1 LRQVRGVS
9 PLAAVQLAAMFQFQS
24 RSCQGLVLPVQNG
37 GLGLGGEFV
46 KSGLGAPLD
55 DFYKKYN
62 WDARLRPVAAQY
74 TSLYPPGRHGVPY
87 TVNGEVLYYNKALFK
102 KAGIDTPPQTYA
114 DLLGA
119 AEKLK
124 KAGIPAFTFGGSVNW
139 HVMRLMDAVLE
150 AKCGAQTHDALK
162 AMTVK
167 WSDSPCANDAFKDFH
182 KWISDYTLKPFMS
195 YDQVQSRKLFF
206 ADRAA
211 MMLEG
216 DWMVAQLR
224 AEAKDPTAFAIFPFP
239 TGTNRL
245 YGFGTNLI
253 INPNGKKD
261 LAARFIDFYTSDKV
275 QQENLGNFGALG
287 INRNVAYKDADE
299 LDKAWLDI
307 FAKSNA
313 TFVNGDQGFPLD
325 VTTEYFRVWHL
336 TVDAPNGQLR
346 PNMPVVSLEGA
357 VGTVLRAAGSEVD
370 VQLTVDSGFGVDVVV
385 ERSGAR
391 GFVRG
396 SGDRAKYAVRV
407 EYVQRTDQV
416 EVGDLLVTSGVGC
429 RFPKGIPIARVTK
442 VLRRDFGI
450 YQTVEAV
457 PTVDFSRLEEV
468 LIIMVDTSDC
478 ETEHALPGRRPRAA
492 R

>member
-1 LRQVRGVS
+1 MTIRRFV
-9 PLAAVQLAAMFQFQS
+9 AALSAVLCTVTA
-24 RSCQGLVLPVQNG
+24 LPVFAQELLFWNRAMG
-37 GLGLGGEFV
+37 AREEKALRTVIQQFEAANPGVTVKLEIRSVDEHKSALRIATASKAGPDIYYMWAGLGLGGEFV
-46 KSGLGAPLD
+46 KSGLSAPLD

-167 WSDSPCANDAFKDFH
+167 WSDSPCANDAFKDFQ

-307 FAKSNA
+307 FAKYNA

-325 VTTEYFRVWHL
+325 VTTEYFRVINAVASD
-336 TVDAPNGQLR
+336 T
-346 PNMPVVSLEGA
+346 LEP
-357 VGTVLRAAGSEVD
+357 TKAAAT
-370 VQLTVDSGFGVDVVV
+370 L
-385 ERSGAR
+385 
-391 GFVRG
+391 
-396 SGDRAKYAVRV
+396 
-407 EYVQRTDQV
+407 
-416 EVGDLLVTSGVGC
+416 
-429 RFPKGIPIARVTK
+429 
-442 VLRRDFGI
+442 
-450 YQTVEAV
+450 QTFI
-457 PTVDFSRLEEV
+457 DKRK
-468 LIIMVDTSDC
+468 
-478 ETEHALPGRRPRAA
+478 
-492 R
+492 